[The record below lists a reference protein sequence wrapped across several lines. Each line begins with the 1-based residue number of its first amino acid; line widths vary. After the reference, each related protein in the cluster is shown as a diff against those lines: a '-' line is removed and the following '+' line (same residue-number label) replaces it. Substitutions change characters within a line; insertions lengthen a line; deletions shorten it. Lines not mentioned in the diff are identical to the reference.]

1 MAKEKEKLSTNI
13 TRLGNR
19 AVAKAIKENKE
30 KGIPNVYSINGTLVY
45 EMPDGTITTESPF
58 DK

>member
-1 MAKEKEKLSTNI
+1 MTKEKEKLSTNI

-30 KGIPNVYSINGTLVY
+30 NGIPNVYSLNGTLVY
-45 EMPDGTITTESPF
+45 EMPDGTITTECPF
-58 DK
+58 D

>member
-1 MAKEKEKLSTNI
+1 MTKEKEKLSTNI

-30 KGIPNVYSINGTLVY
+30 KGIPNVYSLNGTLVY
-45 EMPDGTITTESPF
+45 EMPDGTITTECPF
-58 DK
+58 D

>member
-30 KGIPNVYSINGTLVY
+30 KGIPNVYSLNGTLIY
-45 EMPDGTITTESPF
+45 EMPDGAITTECPF
-58 DK
+58 D